1 MTVYMQIISGV
12 NHFAVAII
20 DNKLHSFV
28 YFKSMIVMKRYKDLH
43 CCEVIIK
50 IYVRYTVLHTS
61 EDTVKLLTCF
71 LIQCLH
77 VCVDMWLKCLA
88 AGRMVFTVKR
98 TCHKHQTWESGW
110 LPVQTIFLNSAAC
123 VIDYHC
129 WGIILFKSCHDDIK
143 NNTRAFTLKDP
154 TILWV
159 S

>member
-50 IYVRYTVLHTS
+50 IHVCYTVLHTS

-71 LIQCLH
+71 FVQCLH
-77 VCVDMWLKCLA
+77 VCVDMGLKCLA
-88 AGRMVFTVKR
+88 AGGMVFTVQRICRKP
-98 TCHKHQTWESGW
+98 QIWESGW
-110 LPVQTIFLNSAAC
+110 HSVQTIFFNSAAC
-123 VIDYHC
+123 VIDYC

-143 NNTRAFTLKDP
+143 NKLK
-154 TILWV
+154 LKLCQAQV
-159 S
+159 